1 MLRLLPSLHALSKAS
16 AAGPRAPWPGPS
28 RAGALSAHYRAG
40 GAKPPAMQLP
50 PGPRAASPL
59 PGSRQP
65 SEPCALRRRSSH
77 DTFLAVRQLLER
89 ARSCG
94 ELLRWLVQNPDKVSA
109 GHYAL
114 ALQRLRRLFPRG
126 SRRPGPP
133 RLLLEQPDFQAL
145 TRAVASSC
153 ADFDHASL
161 VRCLRAS
168 AALGL
173 PGGCPLL
180 QALEGEA
187 RRRRLGP
194 LSQKH
199 RSEARLLSLE
209 REQRPQTPSRPRSAQ
224 VLPTLC
230 RLLGQL
236 KAAGEQEL
244 ALLDETLAQC
254 APGAG
259 DQALGALF
267 STPLFYENRQERFVR
282 SMADW
287 FPGKAD
293 GLTPPTMALIAKYL
307 ARHRLREPLLLDTI
321 ATFLLRRMEHL
332 DIKLIQKLVF
342 PFSRMNYRPSRHAEL
357 FPRLE
362 LALEQRAAASP
373 LATLNVL
380 MSLCQLGR
388 FPPPVLRQVFS
399 PAFLANVL
407 GSPCRLIVRRYL
419 SLLDVALALEVP
431 GYEGPRLP
439 PQHRVRLLGGRLT
452 ADEAN
457 RKYSYRGL
465 VAEALR
471 QLVGEGCF
479 WQDAVLPPG
488 YCADFLLRIT
498 PLGTVLPLGRG
509 PTSPPAGAAASALQM
524 ECFSP
529 FRLEGLGC
537 PTAGSA
543 LSAPRQQPSPAR
555 SSSPARERQASLFAS
570 AAPRQEEGRRLPVAQ
585 PGPPACPPLSTS
597 SGALPQGPEDAYR
610 VVLAVND
617 KWHYCQNSPVLVG
630 ARAMCQRHLC
640 LLGYHLVQL
649 PYMELENMSGLQE
662 AKHYLGQK
670 LRGLGE
676 AAAAAAAAPQET
688 HGWN

>member
-1 MLRLLPSLHALSKAS
+1 MSMRRPASPEGGTSRERKERSGEEEEQVEKRGPPPPPPPPGEALEGLAEGSPAAAWQSPPCRLPCSAGGRLVARQTPFLGAMLRLLPSLHALSKAS

-332 DIKLIQKLVF
+332 DIK
-342 PFSRMNYRPSRHAEL
+342 PHEL
-357 FPRLE
+357 PAVPPRG
-362 LALEQRAAASP
+362 AL
-373 LATLNVL
+373 
-380 MSLCQLGR
+380 
-388 FPPPVLRQVFS
+388 
-399 PAFLANVL
+399 
-407 GSPCRLIVRRYL
+407 
-419 SLLDVALALEVP
+419 
-431 GYEGPRLP
+431 
-439 PQHRVRLLGGRLT
+439 
-452 ADEAN
+452 
-457 RKYSYRGL
+457 
-465 VAEALR
+465 
-471 QLVGEGCF
+471 
-479 WQDAVLPPG
+479 
-488 YCADFLLRIT
+488 
-498 PLGTVLPLGRG
+498 
-509 PTSPPAGAAASALQM
+509 PPAGAGAGAEGGRLAPGHAQRPDVPLPARPLPAPRPAPGLLSRLPRQRPRQPLQADCASL
-524 ECFSP
+524 P
-529 FRLEGLGC
+529 LPPGRGPC
-537 PTAGSA
+537 PGSA
-543 LSAPRQQPSPAR
+543 WLRGATPASPAPRAAVGRPAHCRRSQPQVQLQRPGGRSP
-555 SSSPARERQASLFAS
+555 PAAGGRGVLLAGRG
-570 AAPRQEEGRRLPVAQ
+570 AAPRILRRLPAPDHPFGHSAATR
-585 PGPPACPPLSTS
+585 PGPDLAPSRSRRLCPPDGVLLTLPAGGAGLPHGRERALSPPPA
-597 SGALPQGPEDAYR
+597 ALPGP
-610 VVLAVND
+610 LLLS
-617 KWHYCQNSPVLVG
+617 SP
-630 ARAMCQRHLC
+630 
-640 LLGYHLVQL
+640 
-649 PYMELENMSGLQE
+649 
-662 AKHYLGQK
+662 
-670 LRGLGE
+670 
-676 AAAAAAAAPQET
+676 
-688 HGWN
+688 